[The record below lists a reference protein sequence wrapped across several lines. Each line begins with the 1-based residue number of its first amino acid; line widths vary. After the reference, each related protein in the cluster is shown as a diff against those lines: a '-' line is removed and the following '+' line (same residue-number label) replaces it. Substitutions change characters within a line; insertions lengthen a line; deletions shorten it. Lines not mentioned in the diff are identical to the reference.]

1 MAWERRVT
9 SSQGM
14 EGYDSGAA
22 RQPIALV
29 HVRELDQNKMHL
41 IENELIRPSH
51 FGVAAA
57 TKKLFDTLGHQ
68 QP

>member
-1 MAWERRVT
+1 
-9 SSQGM
+9 M